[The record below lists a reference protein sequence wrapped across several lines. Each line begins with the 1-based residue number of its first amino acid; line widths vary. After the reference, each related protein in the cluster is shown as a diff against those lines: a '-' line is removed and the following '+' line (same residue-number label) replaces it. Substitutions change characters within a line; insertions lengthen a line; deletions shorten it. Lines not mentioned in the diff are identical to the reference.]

1 LVSSQIPSFDST
13 RRKSFAIIILAAFW
27 LMASAE
33 TQAKDLGVHGDLF
46 PITEPD
52 ILMIIRARLATL
64 GKAGE
69 IDRLNREFQER
80 AVASIK
86 RPTAIQNI
94 QHTREPRQW
103 FFDPTITVA
112 EDITDNEGRL
122 IHGAGTRVNPLEI
135 LGLTQKILFI
145 DGDDKDQV
153 NWALTQRKDA
163 GRAKIILVK
172 GAPLDL
178 MEIHKVPFY
187 FDQRG
192 LLTSR
197 FQIAQVPA
205 SIEQVG
211 NLLSISEVKP

>member
-1 LVSSQIPSFDST
+1 
-13 RRKSFAIIILAAFW
+13 
-27 LMASAE
+27 MASAE

-52 ILMIIRARLATL
+52 ILMVIRARLATF

-69 IDRLNREFQER
+69 IDRLNREFRER

-103 FFDPTITVA
+103 FFDPTITVT

-122 IHGAGTRVNPLEI
+122 IHAAGTRVNPLEI
-135 LGLTQKILFI
+135 MGLSQKILFI
-145 DGDDKDQV
+145 DGDDIEQV
-153 NWALTQRKDA
+153 NWALSERTAA

-178 MEIHKVPFY
+178 METHKVPFY

-197 FQIAQVPA
+197 FQIAHVPA
-205 SIEQVG
+205 RLEQVG

>member
-1 LVSSQIPSFDST
+1 
-13 RRKSFAIIILAAFW
+13 
-27 LMASAE
+27 MAPAE

-52 ILMIIRARLATL
+52 ILMVIRARLTAL
-64 GKAGE
+64 GKVGE
-69 IDRLNREFQER
+69 IDRLNREFRDR

-86 RPTAIQNI
+86 RPPVIYGI
-94 QHTREPRQW
+94 QHTSEPRQW

-112 EDITDNEGRL
+112 EDIMDNEGHL
-122 IHGAGTRVNPLEI
+122 IHAAGTRVNPLEVM
-135 LGLTQKILFI
+135 GLTQKILFI

-153 NWALTQRKDA
+153 EWALTERTTA
-163 GRAKIILVK
+163 GRAKIVLVR
-172 GAPLDL
+172 GAPLEL
-178 MEIHKVPFY
+178 METHKVPFY

-205 SIEQVG
+205 RIEQIG
-211 NLLSISEVKP
+211 SLLSISEVKP

>member
-1 LVSSQIPSFDST
+1 MV
-13 RRKSFAIIILAAFW
+13 LAVLW
-27 LMASAE
+27 LLATAD
-33 TQAKDLGVHGDLF
+33 TQARDLGVHGDLF

-52 ILMIIRARLATL
+52 ILMVIRAKLTAL
-64 GKAGE
+64 DKAGE
-69 IDRLNREFQER
+69 IDRLNTEFRDR

-86 RPTAIQNI
+86 RPPAINGI

-112 EDITDNEGRL
+112 EDIMDNEGRL
-122 IHGAGTRVNPLEI
+122 IHAAGTRVNPLEI
-135 LGLTQKILFI
+135 MGLTQRILFI

-153 NWALTQRKDA
+153 EWALAERTAA
-163 GRAKIILVK
+163 GRAKIILVN
-172 GAPLDL
+172 GAPLEL
-178 MEIHKVPFY
+178 METHKVPFY

-205 SIEQVG
+205 SIEQIG
-211 NLLSISEVKP
+211 SLLSISEVKP

>member
-1 LVSSQIPSFDST
+1 MLLVT
-13 RRKSFAIIILAAFW
+13 LWLLAP
-27 LMASAE
+27 AE

-52 ILMIIRARLATL
+52 ILMVIQAKLTAL
-64 GKAGE
+64 GNAGE
-69 IDRLNREFQER
+69 IDRLNREFRDR

-86 RPTAIQNI
+86 RPPVINGI
-94 QHTREPRQW
+94 QHTSEPRQW

-122 IHGAGTRVNPLEI
+122 IHAAGTRVNPLEI
-135 LGLTQKILFI
+135 MGLTQKILFI

-153 NWALTQRKDA
+153 EWALTERIAA
-163 GRAKIILVK
+163 GRAKIILVS
-172 GAPLDL
+172 GAPLEL
-178 MEIHKVPFY
+178 METHKVPFY

-205 SIEQVG
+205 SIEQIG
-211 NLLSISEVKP
+211 SLLSISEVKP